1 MFVTPWQ
8 PEIKSKLSKSLNNIN
23 ITYKSLYFL
32 CATLH
37 LYNLKSVLT
46 KLFNAT
52 LIQPDFFTLSENDFR
67 GLHLHNLK
75 SLRRYH
81 CTLHSHNLT
90 FTTSVKFD
98 FRILHLHN
106 LKSLSTIWLYTT
118 LAQPDFHYICTTWFQ
133 GSTLAQP
140 EIFIS
145 MVKWNISRCTR
156 NPNFN
161 YIRKKWF
168 LWPFSFLLCVCF
180 LTCTVHIS
188 YLYLCLN

>member
-1 MFVTPWQ
+1 M
-8 PEIKSKLSKSLNNIN
+8 
-23 ITYKSLYFL
+23 
-32 CATLH
+32 LH
-37 LYNLKSVLT
+37 LHNLKSVLT

-52 LIQPDFFTLSENDFR
+52 LIQPYFFKLSENDFR

-75 SLRRYH
+75 SFRRYH

-90 FTTSVKFD
+90 FTTLVKFY

-106 LKSLSTIWLYTT
+106 LKSSSTIWLYTT

-140 EIFIS
+140 QIFIS
-145 MVKWNISRCTR
+145 MIKWHISCYTR
-156 NPNFN
+156 NPNFHC
-161 YIRKKWF
+161 ICKQWF
-168 LWPFSFLLCVCF
+168 LWLFHPCCVYLFL
-180 LTCTVHIS
+180 HINIL